1 MQVLISDV
9 ALAVVGSALWRAG
22 TTHGWGWLA
31 CVYGIPYLIVNHWLV
46 HNVALYAAHQSS
58 LPVTQ

>member
-1 MQVLISDV
+1 M

-46 HNVALYAAHQSS
+46 RNVALCR
-58 LPVTQ
+58 